1 MQVIAN
7 GDKVVLDDEARLTDL
22 FDVLGVQAKW
32 VVAEINGEAIE
43 RADMP
48 GVVLAAGD
56 RIELVPAVAGGWPG
70 REAAVPLHRRSS

>member
-1 MQVIAN
+1 VQVIAN
-7 GDKVVLDDEARLTDL
+7 GDKVVLDDGARLTDL

-48 GVVLAAGD
+48 GVLLADGD
-56 RIELVPAVAGGWPG
+56 RIELVRAVAGG
-70 REAAVPLHRRSS
+70 